1 MHNDRMVLNEM
12 QFAWEHAPHLLRLCH
27 AGFRIYALGLLW
39 DVFEERRR
47 RSVLVLDNSQVVRW
61 FVDVRDGL
69 VRELQMQQQY
79 GGARE
84 ASFGPGPG
92 SGPDQGQGQGPAGES
107 GGDDGRGALPRD
119 FPIN

>member
-12 QFAWEHAPHLLRLCH
+12 QFAWEHAPPLLRLCH

-69 VRELQMQQQY
+69 ARELQMQQMQQQH
-79 GGARE
+79 GARE

-92 SGPDQGQGQGPAGES
+92 QGQAGED
-107 GGDDGRGALPRD
+107 GGDAGRGALPRD
-119 FPIN
+119 FPMN